1 MSHRRLPP
9 GISFSLS
16 RATGLLKAKRQAS
29 GDLGVPLSRQ
39 ARQRK
44 LGAGMGCGVAIAV
57 PTLGLILAGLHFT
70 GVLI

>member
-1 MSHRRLPP
+1 MSRRRLPP

-29 GDLGVPLSRQ
+29 GDLGVPLGRP

-44 LGAGMGCGVAIAV
+44 LGASLGCCVMLALPTALVAAVIWQVMGG
-57 PTLGLILAGLHFT
+57 
-70 GVLI
+70 